1 LAAVV
6 AIGVLGRVSSPS
18 TARPSASTVAQA
30 ASPEPIVAAAPT
42 PSRRSDWPAAI
53 GRRSTAPTGTPR
65 PDREEGTDGLM
76 GGIPFG
82 IPGDTP
88 YPRRDAVNRFTID
101 DLVVTA
107 TRRDTTP
114 PWVRR
119 TGGLPTYV
127 TDPAAG

>member
-1 LAAVV
+1 V
-6 AIGVLGRVSSPS
+6 AIGVLGRVTAPPAERPVASS
-18 TARPSASTVAQA
+18 ALSADAL
-30 ASPEPIVAAAPT
+30 VAAVPT
-42 PSRRSDWPAAI
+42 PSHRSDWPAAI
-53 GRRSTAPTGTPR
+53 GRRTVAPTGTPR

-88 YPRRDAVNRFTID
+88 YARRDMVNRFTID
-101 DLVVTA
+101 DVVVTA
-107 TRRDTTP
+107 FVNDTTP

-119 TGGLPTYV
+119 NGGLTSFP